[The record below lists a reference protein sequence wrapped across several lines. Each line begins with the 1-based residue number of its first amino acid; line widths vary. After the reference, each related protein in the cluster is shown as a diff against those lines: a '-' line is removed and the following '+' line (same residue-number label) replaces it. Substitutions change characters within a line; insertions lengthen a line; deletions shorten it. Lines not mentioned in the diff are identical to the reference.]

1 MDIHDNAHS
10 DCKEL
15 ILQGFNNGPSV
26 EPEQRAGN
34 WCQHEFKLNE
44 EIGMLCHIC
53 GFVSTEIK
61 DVSAPFVSQIQNSSM
76 LEYFYYILQ

>member
-1 MDIHDNAHS
+1 MDIHDNANS

-15 ILQGFNNGPSV
+15 ILQGFSNGTSV
-26 EPEQRAGN
+26 EPEQQAGK

-61 DVSAPFVSQIQNSSM
+61 DVSAPFVSQIPNSRM
-76 LEYFYYILQ
+76 RECF